1 MTTTQKT
8 FCSFVVAVI
17 AMSQTVDA
25 KEMTAFDLV
34 KEGNRYVGE
43 QSKDRVVQIRSEKSA
58 GSLTPDVWYIVYY
71 DPDAA
76 LKAVEVKFDGGKKL
90 DVKRP
95 PRLLEPITRANEP
108 LPKDKLKVD
117 SDKALRIASKESV
130 LEKLTLKASRAV
142 LERRGF
148 DDAMPVWKVRFW
160 AARVSHPADTV
171 DLGEVFL
178 SAEDGTVL
186 KSDLH
191 LDRVN

>member
-95 PRLLEPITRANEP
+95 ARLLEPITRANEP

>member
-1 MTTTQKT
+1 
-8 FCSFVVAVI
+8 VVVVI
-17 AMSQTVDA
+17 AMSQTVDG

-95 PRLLEPITRANEP
+95 ARLLEPITRANEP